1 MLTFMRKHAKFF
13 YIFFFLIII
22 SFIFFYVG
30 PVDREGAPPVI
41 QVKDETVSYEEY
53 WRAYDNIRQFY
64 RDVYKERFDAEMEKQ
79 LNLKENVL
87 SELVISKVLY
97 VAAKDMGIEITDQEL
112 RNSIVS
118 DPAFQREGVF
128 RRDVYLNTLR
138 LNRVT
143 AGYFEAKRREELL
156 IRKMR
161 QLLEA
166 SIFPESDDN
175 ALAAGNEQLQQ
186 SLRDAFES
194 ARKERAV
201 RAFVESM
208 KQQYQVVVREDMIS

>member
-41 QVKDETVSYEEY
+41 EVKDETVSYEEY
-53 WRAYDNIRQFY
+53 WRAYDNIREFY
-64 RDVYKERFDAEMEKQ
+64 REVYKEKFDAEMEKK

-97 VAAKDMGIEITDQEL
+97 VAAKDAGIEVSDGEL
-112 RNSIVS
+112 RDSIVS
-118 DPAFQREGVF
+118 DPAFQRDGAF

-156 IRKMR
+156 IKKMR

-166 SIFPESDDN
+166 SISQGSDDVP
-175 ALAAGNEQLQQ
+175 LMAGNDQLQQ
-186 SLRDAFES
+186 SLREAFES
-194 ARKERAV
+194 ARKEQAV
-201 RAFVESM
+201 RAFE
-208 KQQYQVVVREDMIS
+208 QT